1 MLEALQVKVKV
12 LCEPCTPVSLRYVSP
27 TLVVM
32 SNSVYP
38 DPKAAPQQPA
48 LASIALPPAP
58 SSDPV
63 PPLSASDEILLE
75 ESQQEM
81 EAVVSAEGDT
91 CAVIMF
97 DIESTGL
104 NRQLA
109 RMWQLAA
116 RCGSST
122 FERFVAP
129 DNWQWEPV
137 AQDMFRRSGVD
148 LSHAPPLATVL
159 AEFND
164 WVRTCFGKMK
174 LFVAWNSSYDRDI
187 LHHEFVRAKVF
198 DGLPEQWVFVDG
210 IQLCKRVDSQPGSWA
225 LTAVRSVFMV
235 SLLP

>member
-1 MLEALQVKVKV
+1 M
-12 LCEPCTPVSLRYVSP
+12 SP
-27 TLVVM
+27 ALVVM
-32 SNSVYP
+32 SDSAYP
-38 DPKAAPQQPA
+38 DPQSTALQQPVA
-48 LASIALPPAP
+48 PNAPLPVPEPAP
-58 SSDPV
+58 
-63 PPLSASDEILLE
+63 LTASDEILLE

-81 EAVVSAEGDT
+81 EAVLSAEGDT

-97 DIESTGL
+97 DIESTGRS
-104 NRQLA
+104 RQSA

-137 AQDMFRRSGVD
+137 ALDMFRRSGVD

-174 LFVAWNSSYDRDI
+174 LFVAWNGSYDRDI

-210 IQLCKRVDSQPGSWA
+210 IQLCKRVDPQPGSWA
-225 LTAVRSVFMV
+225 LTAVRIIFKVL
-235 SLLP
+235 LLP